1 MEALIRVLL
10 ARAEH
15 VYEET
20 NGLTPHTDVRNWDF
34 GDLVYQA
41 EELLKVVQAIET
53 LRRAQELTEE

>member
-1 MEALIRVLL
+1 MESLIQVLL

-15 VYEET
+15 VYEATEGLNTYT
-20 NGLTPHTDVRNWDF
+20 NINKWDF
-34 GDLVYQA
+34 SDLKYQA

>member
-1 MEALIRVLL
+1 MKSLIQVLI

-15 VYEET
+15 VYEEV
-20 NGLTPHTDVRNWDF
+20 NGLTPNTDVRNWDF

>member
-1 MEALIRVLL
+1 MKSLISVLL

-20 NGLTPHTDVRNWDF
+20 NGLDVNTDIRSWDF
-34 GDLVYQA
+34 SDLKYQA

-53 LRRAQELTEE
+53 LRRAQELAEE